1 MKQWNFCLLVLVC
14 LLSIPVTAQNNA
26 LNLRQCVDMA
36 VGNNLQI
43 LQGQANVATNEFAVQ
58 QSRLSLFPNL
68 NFSGSYFFS
77 YGRGLDYVTNS
88 FVGQNFQSNNYTLS
102 SNLGLYNGGVKANSI
117 KKAGYDLE
125 MAKLDQQALI
135 ENIQLNTILAF
146 LQVMFAEDQVSVTE
160 NRLAISQQQL
170 SDSEKLAA
178 AGSIPEGNLLALE
191 AQMAS
196 DELEIVN
203 ARNQVAIA
211 YLQLKNLLQLDP
223 AAPLSISYP
232 TQDLLQEVLNARMP
246 TFNETIDAAISN
258 LPGIQRFEYLLKS
271 AESQVKIAG
280 GYGLPSLTLIGQLNT
295 SFSDANIGIP
305 GFEPLP
311 YADQLENNLGEVVGV
326 TLSIPIFN
334 NGQVAINRQNANL
347 ALMNA
352 ELEQQIAIN
361 NLKTTVT
368 DAWTGLQAAS
378 LTYQAAQ
385 RNLEAN
391 RNAFDF
397 AEKRFNAGAA
407 SALDFVTAR
416 NNLASAEISL
426 NQAKFDYIFKR
437 KVIDYYLGQPIE
449 F

>member
-1 MKQWNFCLLVLVC
+1 MKRWNYCLLVLTC
-14 LLSIPVTAQNNA
+14 LLVVPAAAQNNA

-77 YGRGLDYVTNS
+77 YGRGLDYVTNT
-88 FVGQNFQSNNYTLS
+88 FVGQNFQSNNYSLS
-102 SNLGLYNGGVKANSI
+102 SNLGLYNGGVKAHSI

-146 LQVMFAEDQVSVTE
+146 LQVMFAEDQIRVTE

-170 SDSEKLAA
+170 NDSEKLAA

-191 AQMAS
+191 AQLAS

-203 ARNQVAIA
+203 ARNQVAVA

-232 TQDLLQEVLNARMP
+232 GQDLLQEVLNARMP
-246 TFNETIDAAISN
+246 ELNATIDAAISN

-280 GYGLPSLTLIGQLNT
+280 GYGLPSLTLVGQLNT
-295 SFSDANIGIP
+295 SYSDADIGLP
-305 GFEPLP
+305 GFEALP
-311 YADQLENNLGEVVGV
+311 YTDQLENNLGEVVGL

-334 NGQVAINRQNANL
+334 NGQVAINKQNASL
-347 ALMNA
+347 AYMNA

-378 LTYQAAQ
+378 LTYQAAL

-426 NQAKFDYIFKR
+426 NQAKFDFIFKR